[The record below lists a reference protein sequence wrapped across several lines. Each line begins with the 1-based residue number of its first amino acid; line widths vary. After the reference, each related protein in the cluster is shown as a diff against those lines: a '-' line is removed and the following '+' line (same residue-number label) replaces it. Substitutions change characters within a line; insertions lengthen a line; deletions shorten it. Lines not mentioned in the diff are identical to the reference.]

1 MNQDPSDIIYP
12 FRGEE
17 APDRASLFRRDPQS
31 PPIPRMPS
39 LMAPG
44 VAGYRKQ
51 KSIRQFYEEWFAG
64 EDLSL
69 EDLYPYRLKVA
80 WRVARALATARGVIT
95 SKRQTLLEATRIQP
109 SPWTEPFHFRAHTTA
124 DAFLTDIC
132 EQRQLPLLPP
142 DIAAVH
148 EDGRVD
154 RGYDPEQ
161 DESLLDFIRLTE
173 HVATRLLFV
182 PRTREGRFGMAGL
195 FEPSIA
201 RLAWPSAVEIMHFEQ
216 GLIEKTYS
224 TMVDSTNDAGDEE
237 AVSSLRVDMDLNPD
251 EILSVLA
258 MARSYAIV
266 ATGLDDPES
275 YFLMEIAKLQ
285 DLAQRQS
292 SREDFRGAAQTR
304 RDVLRLISA
313 RADND
318 TDEDYDQIVEAE
330 MVKEKKRKRLPP
342 PE

>member
-1 MNQDPSDIIYP
+1 
-12 FRGEE
+12 
-17 APDRASLFRRDPQS
+17 
-31 PPIPRMPS
+31 
-39 LMAPG
+39 MAPG
-44 VAGYRKQ
+44 VAGYRSQ
-51 KSIRQFYEEWFAG
+51 RNVRQFYEDWFAG

-69 EDLYPYRLKVA
+69 EDLYPHRLKVA
-80 WRVARALATARGVIT
+80 WRVIRAMATARGVIAT
-95 SKRQTLLEATRIQP
+95 KRQTLLEATKLQP
-109 SPWTEPFHFRAHTTA
+109 SPWIEPFHFYSHTTA
-124 DAFLTDIC
+124 DPFLRDIC
-132 EQRQLPLLPP
+132 QQRELPLLPP

-173 HVATRLLFV
+173 HIATRLLFI
-182 PRTREGRFGMAGL
+182 PRTREGKFGMAGL
-195 FEPSIA
+195 FEPGIA
-201 RLAWPSAVEIMHFEQ
+201 RLAWPSASEIMHFEQ
-216 GLIEKTYS
+216 GLIEEIYS
-224 TMVDSTNDAGDEE
+224 KLIDTSSKPEDGDE
-237 AVSSLRVDMDLNPD
+237 AVSWLRVNMDLNPD

-258 MARSYAIV
+258 MARAHAVV

-330 MVKEKKRKRLPP
+330 MVKEKKKKRLPP